1 MFDVAETVGRSRCAE
16 GERLY
21 WFIGVV
27 PSNTLFGFFDDAV
40 EALIST
46 AKFRGLN
53 TKAIRALVKRKGKD
67 THKVLGLQLR
77 ICAEPN
83 GEVSAQVIVYWARR
97 AARGKAYP
105 VAWA

>member
-1 MFDVAETVGRSRCAE
+1 MFDVAETVGRSRSDE

-46 AKFRGLN
+46 AKLRGLD
-53 TKAIRALVKRKGKD
+53 TKALRALLKRKDKD
-67 THKVLGLQLR
+67 TNRVLGLQLR
-77 ICAEPN
+77 LCAEPS
-83 GEVSAQVIVYWARR
+83 GEVSVQAIVYWASR

-105 VAWA
+105 VTWA